1 MYARNGME
9 RADNGSVHAGNGIYL
24 ARNESVC
31 ARNGMELTRNES
43 MSIGAKGIDWAERG
57 C

>member
-1 MYARNGME
+1 ME